1 MCTVLPSYVKGNSS
15 LVSTCTRCKASHIP
29 HSQILCAV
37 TLLRTGSYNL
47 VLVQFHCAEI
57 PTSSPIK
64 SRNKSEQIKPLQ
76 HHMEEISVSTSWIC
90 QCQRL
95 EIIFKGGL
103 KSQPWTYRLKKKFA
117 SGVMHLL
124 AQPGGR
130 RLNSPMIQQWEMC
143 SQILNNLALLSTVH
157 KIPNVLIKNV
167 LEAVMAVIP
176 LWLQEGRR
184 WKGWGN
190 FQVVSLSKT
199 WYF

>member
-64 SRNKSEQIKPLQ
+64 SRNKSEQIKPLE

-103 KSQPWTYRLKKKFA
+103 KSQPWTYRLKK
-117 SGVMHLL
+117 VC
-124 AQPGGR
+124 
-130 RLNSPMIQQWEMC
+130 QWCHAPTCPTWRKEAEQ
-143 SQILNNLALLSTVH
+143 SHDSTVRNVQ
-157 KIPNVLIKNV
+157 PN
-167 LEAVMAVIP
+167 LE
-176 LWLQEGRR
+176 
-184 WKGWGN
+184 
-190 FQVVSLSKT
+190 
-199 WYF
+199 